1 MVKVPSTRAL
11 TRDTG
16 AFVRSTRG
24 SQSLERGLLLLRVF
38 RDGVGVLGNADLAGR
53 TGLPRPTVSRLMR
66 SLVDAGFVA
75 WDPQHK
81 GYRLTAACLS
91 LALSFRHSEPLLD
104 QALPLMRALA
114 QGRLVNV
121 GLAVADQLEMVY
133 LDSVRLSRR
142 GIFRRIEP
150 GSRIP
155 VATTSLG
162 CAYLSGLPSTA
173 RVALMER
180 LAASHGDAWP
190 RLKRGIESALRDIGR
205 LGYCNAQWQAGMT
218 AVAVAVLAP
227 DGRPYALNVSF
238 PSALQEPEEGIA
250 EHGALL
256 LGLARDI
263 RAAWDASAPVHS
275 FQLR

>member
-1 MVKVPSTRAL
+1 MPASESTRAR

-16 AFVRSTRG
+16 TFVRSTPG
-24 SQSLERGLLLLRVF
+24 SQSLERGLQLLRTF
-38 RDGVGVLGNADLAGR
+38 RDGVGVLGNAELAER

-75 WDPQHK
+75 WDTRQM

-91 LALSFRHSEPLLD
+91 MALSFRSSEPLLEK
-104 QALPLMRALA
+104 ALPLMRTLA

-142 GIFRRIEP
+142 GIFRRISP

-162 CAYLSGLPSTA
+162 CAFLAGMAPAA
-173 RVALMER
+173 RAALLAR
-180 LAASHGDAWP
+180 LALAHAEAWP
-190 RLKRGIESALRDIGR
+190 RLKRGIDAALRDIR
-205 LGYCNAQWQAGMT
+205 RVGYCSAQWQAGMT
-218 AVAVAVLAP
+218 ALAVPLP
-227 DGRPYALNVSF
+227 TPGGGLYALNLSF
-238 PSALQEPEEGIA
+238 PTASPEMDDSTA
-250 EHGALL
+250 EHAALL
-256 LGLARDI
+256 LALAQDI
-263 RAAWDASAPVHS
+263 RKAWESRAV
-275 FQLR
+275 